1 MSKKEM
7 YAVECEIE
15 VAFARLIG
23 PLAIMNELET
33 YKNIHEELLDL
44 FHVIVKWG
52 TRFQIEKNLDF
63 ITPNEIIEI
72 YNRMDKIKEDYLYEV
87 REVSPKLKQLRH
99 EIGMLRGRYH
109 DMEGKLHILEKRMKS
124 ACFGGRKRSSSES
137 SNKNSFRVDNYH
149 HIL

>member
-7 YAVECEIE
+7 YAVESEIE

-23 PLAIMNELET
+23 PLAIMN
-33 YKNIHEELLDL
+33 ELLDL

-72 YNRMDKIKEDYLYEV
+72 YNRMDKIKEDYLYDNTPGNELSDEIV
-87 REVSPKLKQLRH
+87 IWMYEIMKLRK
-99 EIGMLRGRYH
+99 
-109 DMEGKLHILEKRMKS
+109 KLIEMKEKS
-124 ACFGGRKRSSSES
+124 
-137 SNKNSFRVDNYH
+137 
-149 HIL
+149 L

>member
-1 MSKKEM
+1 MIILTSKNGYMKIAQMEQIKMSKKEM

-72 YNRMDKIKEDYLYEV
+72 YNRMDKIKEDYLYDNTPGNELSDEIV
-87 REVSPKLKQLRH
+87 IWMYEIMKLRK
-99 EIGMLRGRYH
+99 
-109 DMEGKLHILEKRMKS
+109 KLIEMKEKS
-124 ACFGGRKRSSSES
+124 
-137 SNKNSFRVDNYH
+137 
-149 HIL
+149 L

>member
-1 MSKKEM
+1 MIILTSKNGYTKIASMEQIKMSKKEM

-72 YNRMDKIKEDYLYEV
+72 YNRMDKIKEDYLYDNTPGNELSDEIV
-87 REVSPKLKQLRH
+87 IRMYEIMQLRK
-99 EIGMLRGRYH
+99 
-109 DMEGKLHILEKRMKS
+109 KLIEMK
-124 ACFGGRKRSSSES
+124 GES
-137 SNKNSFRVDNYH
+137 
-149 HIL
+149 L